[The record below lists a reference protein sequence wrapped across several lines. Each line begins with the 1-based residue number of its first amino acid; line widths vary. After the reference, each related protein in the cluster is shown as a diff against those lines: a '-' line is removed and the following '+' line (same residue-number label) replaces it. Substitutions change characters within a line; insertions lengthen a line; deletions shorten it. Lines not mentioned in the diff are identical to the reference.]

1 MKKNNIL
8 NAGFL
13 VIILFGVFLNSCISF
28 DDEIKPENADS
39 NSILYNIGDS
49 LTNRIIMDSII
60 GDKTNPIRHC
70 VINYRRDTLLV
81 YFIYLDDDIYP
92 LNDEIIKRTN
102 RFLKI
107 ENEKIP
113 IIFNTDFYYVEEDST
128 MLAEARSYGY
138 NWMNYAIIKL
148 YPIST
153 LVSYENFYFRDGK
166 ETSEKGRKERLER
179 EKLEKKNE
187 KLIIKDQ

>member
-1 MKKNNIL
+1 MRKNNIL
-8 NAGFL
+8 NAGF
-13 VIILFGVFLNSCISF
+13 VIILFSVFLNSCIRLE
-28 DDEIKPENADS
+28 DEIKLESADS

-60 GDKTNPIRHC
+60 RDKTSPIRHC
-70 VINYRRDTLLV
+70 VINYRRDTLLI
-81 YFIYLDDDIYP
+81 YFRYLDDNIYP
-92 LNDEIIKRTN
+92 LNNEKIKRTN
-102 RFLKI
+102 RFLKV

-113 IIFNTDFYYVEEDST
+113 IFFNTDFYFAEEDST

-148 YPIST
+148 YPIRT
-153 LVSYENFYFRDGK
+153 LVSYENFYFRGGK

-179 EKLEKKNE
+179 EKLEKNNE
-187 KLIIKDQ
+187 